1 MNTIVYYNISKL
13 IYLLKYMVS
22 NYGNNFPTNCCNE
35 QINLVFNNKK
45 TEKSWISKDGENADT
60 KINPHLKG
68 LY

>member
-1 MNTIVYYNISKL
+1 
-13 IYLLKYMVS
+13 MVS